1 MKTYR
6 QILKYQICEYFE
18 AHDDEMF
25 LLCSLQVDD
34 STDISGKTQL
44 LAFIGFIK
52 NEKFVSEYLFFKDLQ
67 TTTKGEDIFNV
78 VNENILLSKLWWK
91 NCVSVCTDGCPCM
104 LGSRKG
110 FVTFVLQENLNVIVV
125 HCKIHREALAF

>member
-6 QILKYQICEYFE
+6 QILKDQICEYFE

-67 TTTKGEDIFNV
+67 TTTKGEDIFM
-78 VNENILLSKLWWK
+78 W
-91 NCVSVCTDGCPCM
+91 
-104 LGSRKG
+104 
-110 FVTFVLQENLNVIVV
+110 
-125 HCKIHREALAF
+125 